1 MIEQC
6 YVMVKPGFTKPEVIQ
21 KTINTI
27 ISKDF
32 KLVDS
37 SYIYYI
43 TILSYFKVYNYIFIC
58 KKIGALHSN

>member
-37 SYIYYI
+37 SYIYYDEE
-43 TILSYFKVYNYIFIC
+43 C
-58 KKIGALHSN
+58 ARLH

>member
-37 SYIYYI
+37 SYIYYDEECA
-43 TILSYFKVYNYIFIC
+43 ILHYIE
-58 KKIGALHSN
+58 K